1 MLKATEARRRRRRR
15 RRRFVISIQIPREET
30 VLDRSDSDADR
41 PIVRSQKLLRSSVSK
56 EISFPL
62 ATTDGPL

>member
-1 MLKATEARRRRRRR
+1 MLKATEARRRRRRRR

-30 VLDRSDSDADR
+30 VLDRSDADR
-41 PIVRSQKLLRSSVSK
+41 SIVRSQKLLRSSVSM